1 MTEIEYVDYRP
12 ICERRGE
19 EKDREDNPLLPDDA
33 SYTPLLERMD
43 APVDFQRN
51 TVS

>member
-1 MTEIEYVDYRP
+1 MTEPGYVDYKP

-19 EKDREDNPLLPDDA
+19 EKDNDPLLPDDA

-43 APVDFQRN
+43 APDDFQR
-51 TVS
+51 TPVS